1 MEIQGSD
8 RVQGPRRIE
17 RKTPVDVQQA
27 QKAGGQAPADQV
39 QISSKAQHLSALSQV
54 PEVRMDRILQIREEI
69 ANGTYESPEKYE
81 KAVDR
86 LLKELGG

>member
-17 RKTPVDVQQA
+17 RKSPVNVQQA
-27 QKAGGQAPADQV
+27 PKAEGQAAADQV
-39 QISSKAQHLSALSQV
+39 QISSKAQHLSALSQA

-69 ANGTYESPEKYE
+69 ANGSYETPEKYE
-81 KAVDR
+81 KAVER

>member
-17 RKTPVDVQQA
+17 RKAPISAQQA
-27 QKAGGQAPADQV
+27 QKAETPASADQV
-39 QISSKAQHLSALSQV
+39 QISPKAQHLSSLSQA

-69 ANGTYESPEKYE
+69 ANGTYETPEKYD
-81 KAVDR
+81 KAVER
-86 LLKELGG
+86 LLKDLGG